1 MCTHGEDHSVVSP
14 RPRPRPTC
22 HDHPAPA
29 APPTMHQRI
38 TPHPRHTAHAT
49 RHTRSRISPP
59 RPSLGP
65 RGTRPR
71 HAHAHAPW
79 CRTRLNTNLSL
90 SDDAK
95 LQALGALAILECSRQ
110 PHIQGRGAKSTPSG
124 SDDQDRVPSR
134 RRSQPTQVASDK
146 GKTPWDTGLCVARAC
161 RPSSSSHICPASAH
175 TALVSSPSLAVLH
188 LPTYL
193 PTGEEPMTPKQKMRQ
208 RKRMDG
214 SARKPPDDFRRRR
227 ADQPY

>member
-49 RHTRSRISPP
+49 RHTRSRIFPP

-71 HAHAHAPW
+71 HAHAPW
-79 CRTRLNTNLSL
+79 CTGLDSTQISPCRT
-90 SDDAK
+90 
-95 LQALGALAILECSRQ
+95 
-110 PHIQGRGAKSTPSG
+110 TPSCKHLEHLPFWSAVG
-124 SDDQDRVPSR
+124 SLTSRAGGLRAHPAGQMIRIGCHRDDGRNPL
-134 RRSQPTQVASDK
+134 RSHLTRKKLPGTQV
-146 GKTPWDTGLCVARAC
+146 CVSHERVVPRRHLTSVPRPPIPRWCPVRAC
-161 RPSSSSHICPASAH
+161 LFFAFL
-175 TALVSSPSLAVLH
+175 T
-188 LPTYL
+188 PTY
-193 PTGEEPMTPKQKMRQ
+193 
-208 RKRMDG
+208 
-214 SARKPPDDFRRRR
+214 
-227 ADQPY
+227 